1 MLDRESTF
9 ADPAVVEFL
18 KTKTIPVAIDQWNQ
32 RRQKDSEG
40 DFYRQIASQGPRH
53 DFENGTTQGL
63 YLAAPDG
70 TFLAYTNNRDPEK
83 VLNTLTTALAK
94 YKPAETKQL
103 VVEKIDQ
110 RYHLTPPEGGLV
122 VRVCAKVM
130 GGYDEPENQYQ
141 QIFQSALSRD
151 NLWIT
156 KEEHLSLV
164 AGEFPQRLATRIA
177 QFHLVDNTRG
187 EAPLWKK
194 AEVLSS
200 KFAISGETM
209 TGSAE
214 MKSLAGDRT
223 YSAHLRGQMLIKDGK
238 VAQFNMV
245 ADGLFSGEG
254 QYTGGAPEGQFP
266 LAISFTLADGTDLA
280 DSVPPQAARGWV
292 DDYFR

>member
-1 MLDRESTF
+1 VIDRESTF
-9 ADPAVVEFL
+9 ADPAVVKFL

-40 DFYRQIASQGPRH
+40 DFYRRIASQGPRH
-53 DFENGTTQGL
+53 DFEHGTTQGL

-83 VLNTLTTALAK
+83 VLSTLTTALAK
-94 YKPAETKQL
+94 YKPEETKRL
-103 VVEKIDQ
+103 VVEKIDK
-110 RYHLTPPEGGLV
+110 RYQLTPPEGGLV

-130 GGYDEPENQYQ
+130 GGYNEPESQHE
-141 QIFQSALSRD
+141 QIFQTALSRD

-156 KEEHLSLV
+156 KDEQASLV
-164 AGEFPQRLATRIA
+164 SGEFPQRLATRIA

-187 EAPLWKK
+187 EGPMWKT
-194 AEVLSS
+194 AEILSS
-200 KFAISGETM
+200 RFSISGDTI

-214 MKSLAGDRT
+214 LKTLAGDRT
-223 YSAHLRGQMLIKDGK
+223 YSAHLRGHMLIKDGK
-238 VAQFNMV
+238 VTKFDMV
-245 ADGLFSGEG
+245 ADGMFSGEG
-254 QYTGGAPEGQFP
+254 QYTGGAPNGKFP
-266 LAISFTLADGTDLA
+266 LAVSFTLADGTDLA